1 MWFQTANP
9 DPFDTVSSAVPG
21 YHYACPDVAAV
32 DEHIA
37 LLAAICRPGSC
48 MAPARLAGFR
58 SDLDK
63 LLERRQYLAMMSDA
77 A

>member
-1 MWFQTANP
+1 MWFQTATP
-9 DPFDTVSSAVPG
+9 DPYETVSSVIPG

-37 LLAAICRPGSC
+37 LLAAICGPSSNL
-48 MAPARLAGFR
+48 MPARLAGFR
-58 SDLDK
+58 RDIDA
-63 LLERRQYLAMMSDA
+63 LLLRRIWLTTMADA